1 MDRLGP
7 SSWTLPIQCFQ
18 VPSAE
23 QAAFRFSSALMILD
37 DTIASTALQEQP
49 RLYEYHRDLL
59 GGIEALINLE
69 VVIGLKNWA
78 LLYVGEIAAL
88 DAWKQQCR
96 TAGSLDVMEL
106 VHRATAIM
114 ESVAQLMRLETDP
127 ANVPKENNCQPSKAP
142 TIQSS
147 LVTRVWAHAALIY
160 LFVVVSGWQ
169 RASVDV
175 RYQRPE
181 LIWPPRRSRT
191 VMTAPRHSTK

>member
-59 GGIEALINLE
+59 GGIEAPINLE

-78 LLYVGEIAAL
+78 LQYIGEIAAL
-88 DAWKQQCR
+88 DAWKNNN
-96 TAGSLDVMEL
+96 AGQPG
-106 VHRATAIM
+106 I
-114 ESVAQLMRLETDP
+114 LM
-127 ANVPKENNCQPSKAP
+127 SW
-142 TIQSS
+142 S
-147 LVTRVWAHAALIY
+147 WFAALQ
-160 LFVVVSGWQ
+160 LS
-169 RASVDV
+169 
-175 RYQRPE
+175 
-181 LIWPPRRSRT
+181 RSR
-191 VMTAPRHSTK
+191 